1 MAKSGTAAQLRATA
15 FLRRGAWE
23 LRQGQCGG
31 SAVALLLLFGLGILS
46 LGLWVSPPSDMA
58 GLASTLSS
66 NLRVKFQASGDA
78 NALRWG
84 TGNDAVMLKGQR
96 LQRILPSR
104 YPNGANNTFQ
114 CDLPSLRFQCDLD
127 RDKGCKA
134 YPQLFP
140 SAALFDNWK
149 PENTA
154 QVPPAIFDSICN
166 FNVSDPYEFRLAQ
179 MFREMEVPFVAYGI
193 PELTAATERW
203 TDEYLTAKLSRK
215 VSYKVHVA
223 NDSHFMYYLKSKQL
237 AGEKDTYE
245 SRWMTYPQFVKAIND
260 VKPLE
265 EAGEPHEYYYF
276 MLKKNDFSRQASF
289 IYDEL
294 QFLNPTLTEHDS
306 RFGDLFI
313 RDATV
318 AKERGM
324 RCRLGMRGIIADG
337 HIDGGLN
344 HISMIRGTKRYI
356 IAPPSACKCLGLMIQ
371 GQSARHTSFN
381 WSDTSALSED
391 ARKCPAAEVALTAG
405 EVLYLPSYWYHHIV
419 SLDTSIQCNLRSGFA
434 IRDDTKQFL
443 TDCGFGTPK

>member
-1 MAKSGTAAQLRATA
+1 MSPPPQNGGARLVLTTNFPPSTDGQIRTAAQLRATA

-84 TGNDAVMLKGQR
+84 TGNDVVMLKGQR

-215 VSYKVHVA
+215 ASYKVHVA

-260 VKPLE
+260 VKSLE

-324 RCRLGMRGIIADG
+324 RCRLGMR
-337 HIDGGLN
+337 
-344 HISMIRGTKRYI
+344 
-356 IAPPSACKCLGLMIQ
+356 GLMIQ

>member
-23 LRQGQCGG
+23 LRRAKC
-31 SAVALLLLFGLGILS
+31 STLLLLIGLAVLS
-46 LGLWVSPPSDMA
+46 LGFWVYPPSQIQW
-58 GLASTLSS
+58 SS
-66 NLRVKFQASGDA
+66 FGVRFQASGDTH
-78 NALRWG
+78 ALRWG
-84 TGNDAVMLKGQR
+84 AGNDVVMLKGQS

-149 PENTA
+149 AENTA
-154 QVPPAIFDSICN
+154 MPPAIFDSICH

-193 PELTAATERW
+193 PELTAAAVRW
-203 TDEYLTAKLSRK
+203 TDEYLTEKLNPK
-215 VSYKVHVA
+215 ALYKVHVA

-245 SRWMTYPQFVKAIND
+245 SRWMTYPQFVKTISD

-265 EAGEPHEYYYF
+265 EAGKPHEYYYF
-276 MLKKNDFSRQASF
+276 MLKQNDFSKQASF
-289 IYDEL
+289 IYNEL
-294 QFLNPTLTEHDS
+294 QFLNPTLTEHDP

-313 RDATV
+313 RDAAI

-344 HISMIRGTKRYI
+344 HISMIRGTKRYV
-356 IAPPSACKCLGLMIQ
+356 IAPPSACQCLGLMIQ
-371 GQSARHTSFN
+371 GQSARHTAFN

-391 ARKCPAAEVALTAG
+391 ARNCPAAEVALTAG

-419 SLDTSIQCNLRSGFA
+419 SLDTSIQCNIRSGFS
-434 IRDDTKQFL
+434 IRDDIKQFL
-443 TDCGFGTPK
+443 TGCGFGPK